1 MTVYWRAHR
10 RPVIITRMTLRSL
23 ERLAVA
29 GLLAGIACLTID
41 ALAHRPTRFY
51 RYVPR
56 LRPGRHVWSH
66 AAALWRGRP
75 AFTLGLFLLCVALVL
90 ALIVMVTALV
100 QAWRERT
107 NFESEG
113 RS

>member
-1 MTVYWRAHR
+1 
-10 RPVIITRMTLRSL
+10 MTLRSL

-29 GLLAGIACLTID
+29 GLLAGIGCLLID

-56 LRPGRHVWSH
+56 LRPGRHIWSH
-66 AAALWRGRP
+66 IGTLWRGRP
-75 AFTLGLFLLCVALVL
+75 ALVLGLLLLCVALVL

-100 QAWRERT
+100 RGLTRHDVT
-107 NFESEG
+107 SESGAPSE
-113 RS
+113 